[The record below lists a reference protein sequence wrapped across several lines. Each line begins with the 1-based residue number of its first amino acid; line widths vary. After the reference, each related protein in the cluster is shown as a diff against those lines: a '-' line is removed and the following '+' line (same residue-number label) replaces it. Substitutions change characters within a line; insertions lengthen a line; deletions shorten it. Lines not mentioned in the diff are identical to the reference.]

1 MTLRTSGVVT
11 KVIRKCTSP
20 AFKNLQE
27 GDTLSFSVGIHS
39 VGSNRGRSYSV
50 YITVINQ
57 RTGAESHLSF
67 NQIGSVL
74 KCCEISEVCP

>member
-11 KVIRKCTSP
+11 KVIRKSTSP

-27 GDTLSFSVGIHS
+27 GDTLTFAVGINA
-39 VGSNRGRSYSV
+39 VGSNRGKSYSV
-50 YITVINQ
+50 YITVTNQ
-57 RTGAESHLSF
+57 RTEEKSYLSF
-67 NQIGSVL
+67 NQIESVL